1 MRPFARRSFVGGA
14 AIGSF
19 ALSPA
24 GRALA
29 DLSRLGGGEHKL
41 RLVYTNDFHSAF
53 DPIPGYW
60 LPGSP

>member
-1 MRPFARRSFVGGA
+1 MREMTRRAFAGTVGLGVIA
-14 AIGSF
+14 AST
-19 ALSPA
+19 S

-29 DLSRLGGGEHKL
+29 SLSRLGGGGHKL

-60 LPGSP
+60 LPG